1 MTRTLRLD
9 VDIGVLGV
17 NVITVRHAARLLDG
31 LLLATSTRLDWARL
45 LRRTYEVDVL
55 SCPACHGRLRP
66 LAAITD
72 PAAIQRILD
81 HLGIDRG
88 AAPDRR
94 CPEARGPPRRAD
106 PGELSP

>member
-1 MTRTLRLD
+1 
-9 VDIGVLGV
+9 VEVGVLGV

-31 LLLATSTRLDWARL
+31 LLLATSARIDWARL

-55 SCPACHGRLRP
+55 ACPACHGRLRP

-72 PAAIQRILD
+72 AAAIQRILD
-81 HLGIDRG
+81 HLGIESGGVPDRG
-88 AAPDRR
+88 RSG
-94 CPEARGPPRRAD
+94 ARGPPRRAD